1 MDDGEAGMS
10 AASGS
15 GGGAT
20 AMPTC
25 PLAEQARLVS
35 VEWLDA
41 DHAEWSGRPTTELAV
56 SPGRQ
61 LVNFPRDFWWELMGV
76 AKYDR
81 LGHLPPVR
89 VRFNRP
95 GTHRFRIRVTCNPAG
110 ADYTATE
117 PPQSPAHFQYTRN
130 LEDRTDP
137 DGTRVLET
145 GIRLTT
151 AGGDRYRLEAR
162 DDQGTTRQSRF
173 LEVQRR
179 IYYYTLTMRT
189 VPAAANLAAA
199 EAEFRN
205 HRIEL
210 VSRGNQQTDFRAVI
224 RLASGPDGR

>member
-1 MDDGEAGMS
+1 MDDGKAQAQS

-15 GGGAT
+15 GAAGPPRHAPPARSRRGH
-20 AMPTC
+20 
-25 PLAEQARLVS
+25 RLVS

-95 GTHRFRIRVTCNPAG
+95 GNHRFRIRVTCNPAG
-110 ADYTATE
+110 TDYTATE
-117 PPQSPAHFQYTRN
+117 PPRSPAHFQYTRN

-145 GIRLTT
+145 GDPADDGRRGPLSPRSETT
-151 AGGDRYRLEAR
+151 GARRDRAGSSRSNAGFT
-162 DDQGTTRQSRF
+162 TTR
-173 LEVQRR
+173 
-179 IYYYTLTMRT
+179 
-189 VPAAANLAAA
+189 
-199 EAEFRN
+199 
-205 HRIEL
+205 
-210 VSRGNQQTDFRAVI
+210 
-224 RLASGPDGR
+224 